1 MEKWQKI
8 YTIMQLS
15 ARFKENVHFTE
26 ESLYL
31 YSMAAIEFLYNRR
44 KNVFSQTECLT
55 DMTLEV

>member
-1 MEKWQKI
+1 MDGWQKI

-15 ARFKENVHFTE
+15 AKFKENVTE

-44 KNVFSQTECLT
+44 ENVFNQIECLT
-55 DMTLEV
+55 DMALEV